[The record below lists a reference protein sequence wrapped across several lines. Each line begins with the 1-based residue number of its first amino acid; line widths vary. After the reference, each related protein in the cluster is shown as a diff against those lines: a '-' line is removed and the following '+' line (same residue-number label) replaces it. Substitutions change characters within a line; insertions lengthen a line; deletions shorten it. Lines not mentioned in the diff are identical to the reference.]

1 MIFIHSLCAQ
11 LKKVDYRTQL
21 LRMAQDQQLNQNL
34 QSLGP

>member
-1 MIFIHSLCAQ
+1 MIFMHNLCAQ
-11 LKKVDYRTQL
+11 PNKVA